1 MDVFGTV
8 GTAVDLAG
16 RIITYIKAVKGG
28 REERENLQ
36 AQLVILRELLP
47 MLDNRLQSA
56 SADKQF
62 SPGDLAT
69 LMNSYNSCHTTLEEI
84 SLKLEHAQRSP
95 KGKLLWPFSKGDVV
109 EKIRELERFVSW
121 AKIVVDVNV
130 GKTMEQLQKDVG
142 SLRSQVMGIEDSVQ
156 TTSASVQTASADIVH
171 IKSSLNVQKL
181 EELAS
186 WLSDLEYAKALADN
200 LDVHTKETSNWIFNT
215 PELDSWRNGNQGIL
229 WCYGDPGVGKTMIA
243 SLVIKDLRKQYQ
255 TRPVLYIYCNYQSQL
270 MTRAYLEVLLKQLL
284 QQSFITDDAV
294 IQLTQMKVKGKSLSR
309 ADLQGILVAQLHH
322 FAGTF
327 IVLDAFDEILDE
339 TIQDDLL
346 AAFDHMVSHCHAH
359 VMITSRHHVMDFK
372 KGTKLE
378 ITAMQDDLEVYIKA
392 EIYRMKNLHNLKLR
406 VPDIEETIIK
416 KVYEKSSSI
425 FLLAKLHMVTL
436 DTKARRGRPSDI
448 LTALDDLHNNFENTC
463 EDILKRI
470 DSEDQDIF
478 HLILSWILLAYR
490 PLSMEEL
497 QNALQVTER
506 QYTHDPLQY
515 LSKDLIHETASQFL
529 KHYIGHSGFLS
540 RTSVA
545 KSCISFLDAN
555 LEQQQDIQT
564 IAKVP
569 FTSYAAGGWVIHIAN
584 IEEQEVLQQCAM
596 LLNSAKFP
604 AMKLLLLRKI
614 YGSILSWS

>member
-1 MDVFGTV
+1 MDIFGSV

-36 AQLVILRELLP
+36 TQLAILRELLP

-62 SPGDLAT
+62 SPGDLET
-69 LMNSYNSCHTTLEEI
+69 LRNSYNSCRTTLEEI
-84 SLKLEHAQRSP
+84 SQKLEHAQRSP
-95 KGKLLWPFSKGDVV
+95 KGKLIWPFSKGDVI
-109 EKIRELERFVSW
+109 EKIRQLEQFVSW
-121 AKIVVDVNV
+121 AKIAVDVNV
-130 GKTMEQLQKDVG
+130 GKMIEQMQKDVG

-156 TTSASVQTASADIVH
+156 TASTDIVH
-171 IKSSLNVQKL
+171 IKSSLDAQKL

-215 PELDSWRNGNQGIL
+215 PELDNWRNGNQGIL

-243 SLVIKDLRKQYQ
+243 SLVINDLRKQYQ
-255 TRPVLYIYCNYQSQL
+255 TRPVLYLYCNYQSQL

-284 QQSFITDDAV
+284 QQSFVTDDAV
-294 IQLTQMKVKGKSLSR
+294 IQLTQMKVKGESLSR

-339 TIQDDLL
+339 TIRNDLL

-359 VMITSRHHVMDFK
+359 VMITSQHHVIDFK

-436 DTKARRGRPSDI
+436 DTKASRGRPSDI
-448 LTALDDLHNNFENTC
+448 LTALDDLHNNFEKTY

-490 PLSMEEL
+490 SLSMEEL
-497 QNALQVTER
+497 QNALQVTEG

-515 LSKDLIHETASQFL
+515 LS
-529 KHYIGHSGFLS
+529 
-540 RTSVA
+540 
-545 KSCISFLDAN
+545 
-555 LEQQQDIQT
+555 
-564 IAKVP
+564 
-569 FTSYAAGGWVIHIAN
+569 
-584 IEEQEVLQQCAM
+584 EE
-596 LLNSAKFP
+596 
-604 AMKLLLLRKI
+604 
-614 YGSILSWS
+614 YILSVCQGLVILRQKSNTLSLIRMFLEYAFKAIY